1 MGQASK
7 GIGSDGIGSNG
18 SAEAVGRLPRGVVA
32 SSVTPT
38 DADGELRLDLIGPH
52 IDWLIAEGVDGI
64 SPLGSSGEF
73 VALSSAE
80 RKDVTE
86 ATLAAIDGRV
96 HSMVGTH
103 HYSTKEAIALSRH
116 AEAAGADS
124 LLVVAPYY
132 MRPSRPQVMD
142 HYRRIAASV
151 SVPIVVYHNAVGTG
165 VDLTSGELTQLF
177 DEGAISGVKMSN
189 ADPDRVLQLLERTD
203 GALRVYVG
211 LDAVG
216 FEGLCHGAHGW
227 ISGIPSIVPRK
238 AKELYETLAVDHDLE
253 KGRVLWRALAPLMRL
268 QFAAFLGRGDGP
280 HWLSVS
286 KGVLNLIG
294 PYVGEPIP
302 PVQPLSAADVA
313 RVTPILANLGYSV
326 ASRRGGLTVR

>member
-1 MGQASK
+1 MAQV
-7 GIGSDGIGSNG
+7 SDRNG
-18 SAEAVGRLPRGVVA
+18 ANEPVDAAARLPRGVVA
-32 SSVTPT
+32 SSVTPADT
-38 DADGELRLDLIGPH
+38 DGELRLDLIGPH
-52 IDWLIAEGVDGI
+52 VDWLIEEGVDGI

-73 VALSSAE
+73 VALSSDE
-80 RKDVTE
+80 RKAVTE
-86 ATLAAIDGRV
+86 ATLAAIGGRV

-103 HYSTKEAIALSRH
+103 HYSTKETIALSRH

-132 MRPSRPQVMD
+132 MKPSRQQVMD
-142 HYRRIAASV
+142 HYRRVAQSV
-151 SVPIVVYHNAVGTG
+151 SVPVVCYHNAVGSG

-177 DEGAISGVKMSN
+177 DEGAIAGVKMSN
-189 ADPDRVLQLLERTD
+189 ADPDRVLQLLERTE

-238 AKELYETLAVDHDLE
+238 AKELYETLAVDHDLQ
-253 KGRVLWRALAPLMRL
+253 KGQKLWRALAPLMRL
-268 QFAAFLGRGDGP
+268 QFQAFLGRGDGP

-294 PYVGEPIP
+294 PYVGDPIP
-302 PVQPLSAADVA
+302 PVQPLSDTDRDRLTV
-313 RVTPILANLGYSV
+313 ILTDLGYRV
-326 ASRRGGLTVR
+326 AQRQGGLTVR